1 MNKEINNRT
10 MKTHSK
16 VLFMALA
23 ALVLLAGCKKQ
34 SSEKRITK
42 FAFRFLVFEE
52 NYSTILA
59 WFKKF
64 LYF

>member
-1 MNKEINNRT
+1 
-10 MKTHSK
+10 
-16 VLFMALA
+16 MALA